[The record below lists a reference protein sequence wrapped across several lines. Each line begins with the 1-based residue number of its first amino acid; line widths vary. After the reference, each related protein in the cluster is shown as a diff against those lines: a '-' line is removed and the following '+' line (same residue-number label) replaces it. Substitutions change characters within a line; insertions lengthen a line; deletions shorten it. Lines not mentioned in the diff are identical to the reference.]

1 MQNVYCKG
9 VFISITDK
17 FTSFNTPNAVHKKL
31 VKIHKVYFISNE
43 IIWTPA
49 PPPSSD
55 VKPVWNIMN
64 SF

>member
-43 IIWTPA
+43 II
-49 PPPSSD
+49 
-55 VKPVWNIMN
+55 
-64 SF
+64 